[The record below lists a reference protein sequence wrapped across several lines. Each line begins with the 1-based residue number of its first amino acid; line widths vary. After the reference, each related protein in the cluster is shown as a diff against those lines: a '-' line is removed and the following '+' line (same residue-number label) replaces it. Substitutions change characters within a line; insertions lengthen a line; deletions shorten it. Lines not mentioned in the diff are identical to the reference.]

1 MNNPKFRKEVGERI
15 KAARLKGKLTQ
26 AEVAKKAGIN
36 TNYYSVIE
44 RGEVNTTLEKLQKI
58 SKALGLDVSDIT
70 KTK

>member
-15 KAARLKGKLTQ
+15 RAARENAKLTQ
-26 AEVAKKAGIN
+26 ADVAKKAGIN

-70 KTK
+70 KIK

>member
-15 KAARLKGKLTQ
+15 KAARLKAKLTQ

-70 KTK
+70 KIK

>member
-15 KAARLKGKLTQ
+15 KAARLKAKLTQ

>member
-15 KAARLKGKLTQ
+15 KAAREKAKLTQ
-26 AEVAKKAGIN
+26 ADVAKKAGIN

>member
-15 KAARLKGKLTQ
+15 KAARLKSKLTQ

>member
-15 KAARLKGKLTQ
+15 KTARLKAKLTQ

-58 SKALGLDVSDIT
+58 SKALGVDVSDIT